1 MTCWAVCAALLE
13 QVPYDQRESLLDLL
27 SPEERALAAAQIPAN
42 IDIQESFPDY
52 AEQLASIHPSW
63 IAPLLRQF
71 TERDIRLF
79 LAVLEENQAES
90 IRRIIRLNNHV
101 PVLKSLGIE
110 FCQKWLLQS
119 LTQDSGDVLPVH
131 CLPPSPLNALLQ
143 SNHQEL
149 THIAEHLGLY
159 DVAFDLRRIIDT
171 AKIKKIYACFTQEEV
186 NQLRKLIHSRDPV
199 SFKSL
204 GLQDWDGN
212 TSSFKKTVLQRG
224 INRLAKAFYPEHPS
238 LKWHIVHR
246 LDEDQG
252 TLFVQLCTP
261 LNIPNAVSALR
272 EQVLEALDITKANT
286 KKEI

>member
-13 QVPYDQRESLLDLL
+13 RVPYDQRESLLVLL
-27 SPEERALAAAQIPAN
+27 SPEERALAAGLIPAN

-63 IAPLLRQF
+63 IAPLLRQL

-79 LAVLEENQAES
+79 LAALEENQAES

-101 PVLKSLGIE
+101 PLVKPLGIE

-119 LTQDSGDVLPVH
+119 LTQDSGDVLPAY
-131 CLPPSPLNALLQ
+131 CLPPSPMNALLQ
-143 SNHQEL
+143 ANHQEL
-149 THIAEHLGLY
+149 THIAEHLGFY

-171 AKIKKIYACFTQEEV
+171 AQIKKIYACFTQEEV
-186 NQLRKLIHSRDPV
+186 NQLKKLIHSRDPV
-199 SFKSL
+199 SFKPL
-204 GLQDWDGN
+204 GLKAWDGN
-212 TSSFKKTVLQRG
+212 TSFLKKIVLQRG
-224 INRLAKAFYPEHPS
+224 INRLAKAFYPENSS

-261 LNIPNAVSALR
+261 LSIPNAVSALR